1 MAPRPPGGPRRHPPR
16 SRAARAGV
24 WRFDATQHDQ
34 TRVSGIRFAT
44 GIRNAVGLA
53 CATSG
58 ELYATQHGRDQ
69 LGQNWPKLYTLEQS
83 AEKPSEE
90 FFKLSEGDDYGWP
103 HCYHDAEL
111 GHLVLAPEYGGDGQT
126 VGRSKGK
133 KEPLV
138 SLS

>member
-1 MAPRPPGGPRRHPPR
+1 
-16 SRAARAGV
+16 
-24 WRFDATQHDQ
+24 
-34 TRVSGIRFAT
+34 
-44 GIRNAVGLA
+44 
-53 CATSG
+53 
-58 ELYATQHGRDQ
+58 DQ

-111 GHLVLAPEYGGDGQT
+111 GHLVLAPEYGGDGKT
-126 VGRSKGK
+126 VGRCKDK

-138 SLS
+138 AFPAHWAPNGVAVGPDGSLYITDDAAGRIWRVMYRGR